1 MVLLWRGD
9 GVKASRLGGVM
20 NGEGG
25 WMQPRNQT
33 VASKE
38 KPNTNSIVGQLNG
51 RLRQIIDV

>member
-9 GVKASRLGGVM
+9 GVKASQLDGMMDGKV
-20 NGEGG
+20 G

-38 KPNTNSIVGQLNG
+38 APNTNGVVSQLNG